1 MSAFDVFQVSDKV
14 AELLTESELLPFG
27 VSAVADPAP
36 EYELEE
42 LDALHVAVCPTHVY
56 LADSS
61 RGERRHQAMIQ
72 IGFIQ
77 RIGEK
82 SLIPPLVQLEQQTA
96 EFFRHREFEV
106 DGLSCHVTDT
116 EIDPLYDPDRFRE
129 NGEFLGVVILEI
141 EALEAVDK
149 SYCIGN

>member
-27 VSAVADPAP
+27 VSAVADSAP

>member
-14 AELLTESELLPFG
+14 AELLTSSELLPFG
-27 VSAVADPAP
+27 VSAVADLAP

-77 RIGEK
+77 RIREK
-82 SLIPPLVQLEQQTA
+82 LLIPPLVQLEQQTA
-96 EFFRHREFEV
+96 EFFRHREFAV

-116 EIDPLYDPDRFRE
+116 EMDPLYDPDRFRE

>member
-82 SLIPPLVQLEQQTA
+82 
-96 EFFRHREFEV
+96 
-106 DGLSCHVTDT
+106 
-116 EIDPLYDPDRFRE
+116 
-129 NGEFLGVVILEI
+129 
-141 EALEAVDK
+141 
-149 SYCIGN
+149 

>member
-1 MSAFDVFQVSDKV
+1 MA
-14 AELLTESELLPFG
+14 SELLPFG
-27 VSAVADPAP
+27 VCAVADPAP

-61 RGERRHQAMIQ
+61 RGEQRHQAMIQ

-77 RIGEK
+77 RISEK
-82 SLIPPLVQLEQQTA
+82 SLIPPLVLLEQRTA
-96 EFFRHREFEV
+96 EFFRHREFAV

-116 EIDPLYDPDRFRE
+116 EMDPLYDPDRFRE

-141 EALEAVDK
+141 EALEA
-149 SYCIGN
+149 NL

>member
-61 RGERRHQAMIQ
+61 RGARRHQAMIQ
-72 IGFIQ
+72 IVFIQ

-82 SLIPPLVQLEQQTA
+82 LLIPPLVQLEQQTA
-96 EFFRHREFEV
+96 EFFRHREFSL

-116 EIDPLYDPDRFRE
+116 EMEPLYDPDRFRE

-141 EALEAVDK
+141 EALEADL
-149 SYCIGN
+149 

>member
-96 EFFRHREFEV
+96 EFFRHRDFEV